1 MKMDTEKKY
10 KIRQLNVLDI
20 RTIAKILKEVGIT
33 RNEMK
38 ETIQKIFST
47 SKSIADGNKGIEV
60 NIDLETNIETVT
72 DTNTINYIGQL
83 LPLLDI
89 VLDILVES
97 ETFWTFLSSILGIKN
112 LAIVPM
118 YEVKNIINTLVKDE
132 SVTSFF
138 TGASTQ
144 EPNLAK

>member
-60 NIDLETNIETVT
+60 NIDLEMNIETVT